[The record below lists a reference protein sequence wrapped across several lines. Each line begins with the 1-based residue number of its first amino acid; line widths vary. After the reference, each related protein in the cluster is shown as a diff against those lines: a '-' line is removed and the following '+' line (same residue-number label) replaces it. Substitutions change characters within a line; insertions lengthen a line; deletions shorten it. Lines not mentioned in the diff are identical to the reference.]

1 MISQVPSTHARVK
14 CVWFHGIGPVYDPLG
29 SMKNPL
35 RSRMFAWW
43 YFSIAAGF
51 LLLAL
56 NRWLLG
62 QRAGLVLAQLAAAAA
77 FVLFGLMSW
86 RGD

>member
-1 MISQVPSTHARVK
+1 MQEGNAYG
-14 CVWFHGIGPVYDPLG
+14 FMELG
-29 SMKNPL
+29 SLVAPGPMKNPL

-62 QRAGLVLAQLAAAAA
+62 QRAGLVLAQVAAAAA
-77 FVLFGLMSW
+77 FALFGAMSW
-86 RGD
+86 GRD

>member
-1 MISQVPSTHARVK
+1 LK
-14 CVWFHGIGPVYDPLG
+14 
-29 SMKNPL
+29 MKNPL
-35 RSRMFAWW
+35 RTRMFAWW
-43 YFSIAAGF
+43 YFTIAGGF

-77 FVLFGLMSW
+77 FVLFGWMSW
-86 RGD
+86 GGE

>member
-1 MISQVPSTHARVK
+1 MQGENAYGFMELGQIGTIARAP
-14 CVWFHGIGPVYDPLG
+14 GT
-29 SMKNPL
+29 MKNPL
-35 RSRMFAWW
+35 RTRMFAWW
-43 YFSIAAGF
+43 YFSISGGF

-77 FVLFGLMSW
+77 FALFGAMSW
-86 RGD
+86 RGG